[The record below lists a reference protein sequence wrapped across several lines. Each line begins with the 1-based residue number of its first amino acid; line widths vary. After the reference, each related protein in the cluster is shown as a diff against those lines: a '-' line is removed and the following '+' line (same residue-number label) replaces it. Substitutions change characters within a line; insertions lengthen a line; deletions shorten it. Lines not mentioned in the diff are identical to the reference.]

1 MESDD
6 NRGGLASVQVGRGQ
20 IQRVPPHHSRN
31 TTTSTTLQPRQ
42 SSIRD
47 HPAESVRLT
56 AGQTGNPARRGSAK
70 YYTVQVRPFNQA
82 DSSYRPPHSPP
93 RSGLFRLQ
101 GIFTAAGCAH
111 SAWTIVCRTAGLAEE
126 MPFKRLGHS
135 SASYGIDLSGS
146 TAGNTP
152 EPVPPASATRKTYE
166 DSLPDSMSVP

>member
-1 MESDD
+1 MEG
-6 NRGGLASVQVGRGQ
+6 RVTRVGKTWRAMITGADWRLCRWAADKYNEFRHTTPE
-20 IQRVPPHHSRN
+20 IQRLPRHS
-31 TTTSTTLQPRQ
+31 SL
-42 SSIRD
+42 
-47 HPAESVRLT
+47 
-56 AGQTGNPARRGSAK
+56 GNPARRGSAK